1 MAGMGDRL
9 WDIGRSPAQH
19 MTVLVF
25 GLLALLTG
33 IVATSILAV
42 AGGGG
47 GATSII
53 MAALILRGGGGVFV
67 TLALFLGA
75 YAASGDSWTTTV
87 WRVAQLLAAVL
98 VLIFVFLVGPNR
110 EAAQT
115 ALPPPFLFRRFFR

>member
-53 MAALILRGGGGVFV
+53 MPALVLRGVGGVSV
-67 TLALFLGA
+67 TLHAHVPAGA
-75 YAASGDSWTTTV
+75 GQSLCVTTP
-87 WRVAQLLAAVL
+87 RLAAARRLPHGHLTLREHTVL
-98 VLIFVFLVGPNR
+98 G
-110 EAAQT
+110 T
-115 ALPPPFLFRRFFR
+115 D

>member
-42 AGGGG
+42 AGGAG

-53 MAALILRGGGGVFV
+53 MAALILRGVGGFFV
-67 TLALFLGA
+67 TLAPFLGA
-75 YAASGDSWTTTV
+75 YAAPCDSWTTTPGPI
-87 WRVAQLLAAVL
+87 APLSAAV
-98 VLIFVFLVGPNR
+98 VVP
-110 EAAQT
+110 
-115 ALPPPFLFRRFFR
+115 

>member
-53 MAALILRGGGGVFV
+53 MATPILRGIGGLFV
-67 TLALFLGA
+67 TPALFLGA
-75 YAASGDSWTTTV
+75 YADSGGSWTATD
-87 WRVAQLLAAVL
+87 WRSGRWVAAVRGR
-98 VLIFVFLVGPNR
+98 VLILC
-110 EAAQT
+110 
-115 ALPPPFLFRRFFR
+115 RRDRP

>member
-53 MAALILRGGGGVFV
+53 MAALILRGVGGFFV
-67 TLALFLGA
+67 TLALFLWA
-75 YAASGDSWTTTV
+75 YAASGHPWTKAIWPFGNTRFSAPINGVTN
-87 WRVAQLLAAVL
+87 AVC
-98 VLIFVFLVGPNR
+98 FCSG
-110 EAAQT
+110 
-115 ALPPPFLFRRFFR
+115 

>member
-53 MAALILRGGGGVFV
+53 MAALILRGVGRFF
-67 TLALFLGA
+67 AAAAPFPGA
-75 YAASGDSWTTTV
+75 YAPSGDSSTPAV
-87 WRVAQLLAAVL
+87 RRGAPALGARLALVFGVL
-98 VLIFVFLVGPNR
+98 GG
-110 EAAQT
+110 
-115 ALPPPFLFRRFFR
+115 

>member
-1 MAGMGDRL
+1 MAGMGERL

-25 GLLALLTG
+25 GLFALLTG

-47 GATSII
+47 GTTSIV
-53 MAALILRGGGGVFV
+53 MAALIPRGVGGFLV

-75 YAASGDSWTTTV
+75 YTASGESWTTTV
-87 WRVAQLLAAVL
+87 WRIAQLHGAAL
-98 VLIFVFLVGPNR
+98 VQISVF
-110 EAAQT
+110 
-115 ALPPPFLFRRFFR
+115 

>member
-53 MAALILRGGGGVFV
+53 MAALVLRGGGGFFV

-87 WRVAQLLAAVL
+87 WRIVQLLADVL
-98 VLIFVFLVGPNR
+98 VLIFVFLGRPIR
-110 EAAQT
+110 YAARA
-115 ALPPPFLFRRFFR
+115 ALHPTISFR

>member
-25 GLLALLTG
+25 GLIALLTG

-47 GATSII
+47 GAPSII
-53 MAALILRGGGGVFV
+53 MAALILRGIGGFFV

-75 YAASGDSWTTTV
+75 YAASAESCTTTV
-87 WRVAQLLAAVL
+87 WRIAQRPAPAL
-98 VLIFVFLVGPNR
+98 VLIFR
-110 EAAQT
+110 
-115 ALPPPFLFRRFFR
+115 FR

>member
-1 MAGMGDRL
+1 MAGMGERL

-42 AGGGG
+42 AGGGC

-53 MAALILRGGGGVFV
+53 MAALILRGIRRFFV
-67 TLALFLGA
+67 ALALFLRA
-75 YAASGDSWTTTV
+75 YAASGASWATTV
-87 WRVAQLLAAVL
+87 WRISQLLAAVL
-98 VLIFVFLVGPNR
+98 ALIFGLCILV
-110 EAAQT
+110 
-115 ALPPPFLFRRFFR
+115 PPRAPAWAP

>member
-42 AGGGG
+42 AGGKE
-47 GATSII
+47 
-53 MAALILRGGGGVFV
+53 
-67 TLALFLGA
+67 LA
-75 YAASGDSWTTTV
+75 
-87 WRVAQLLAAVL
+87 R
-98 VLIFVFLVGPNR
+98 VGPNVDSEGVRGVNSHPLAQHSQVGAGAGQSFRVTTPRLAAARRLPHGHLALR
-110 EAAQT
+110 EHAVLGADQRGDERGV
-115 ALPPPFLFRRFFR
+115 FLLRM